1 MKWWT
6 FHTLI
11 QSSTI
16 LPKPLKY
23 FKKHKFEIW
32 LIPKVTQKSNKPS
45 NLILLSKNF
54 KKFEKAKIS
63 KQDTWLY

>member
-11 QSSTI
+11 QSCTI

-23 FKKHKFEIW
+23 WRKHNFEIW
-32 LIPKVTQKSNKPS
+32 LIPNFTQKSNKPS
-45 NLILLSKNF
+45 NLNPLSKNK
-54 KKFEKAKIS
+54 KKFDKAKIS